1 MKKFLRA
8 VFNFSLICLIIKE
21 LDKAI
26 RAVKEYIKT
35 RREVEAKRRELEILQ
50 AEVRFEE
57 MRRGIEEGK
66 EHDTFMEE
74 LRKPVELANQL
85 DLLNE

>member
-1 MKKFLRA
+1 MKNFLKS
-8 VFNFSLICLIIKE
+8 VINFTLVCVIIAEVK
-21 LDKAI
+21 KAI
-26 RAVKEYIKT
+26 KAVKEYIKT

-74 LRKPVELANQL
+74 LRRPVELANQL
-85 DLLNE
+85 DLPNE